1 MKRLLG
7 CCFLILTASLLAA
20 GGTDPNDQ
28 SGRIPVRLRGKPK
41 APEFADI
48 FDWINSP
55 PLTMADFQGKVV
67 VVHFMTVDSM
77 HCAHNYPFYKSV
89 WKDLKD
95 KGVVVIGIHTPE
107 SEAERDVRTVKKKV
121 EDAGLTFPIAI
132 DNKSTMWVRYINE
145 SWPSIYLIDK
155 AGKARYAW
163 AGELASKGAKGEMH
177 LRRLIADLL
186 KE

>member
-1 MKRLLG
+1 MQRLLG
-7 CCFLILTASLLAA
+7 LSFLVLCGSLLAA

-28 SGRIPVRLRGKPK
+28 SGRIPTRIRGKPK

-48 FDWINSP
+48 FDWVNTQPI
-55 PLTMADFQGKVV
+55 TMAEFKGKVV
-67 VVHFMTVDSM
+67 MVHFMAVDSTF
-77 HCAHNYPFYKSV
+77 CAHNYPFYKSV

-107 SEAERDVRTVKKKV
+107 TEAERDVKHVKKKV

-132 DNKSTMWVRYINE
+132 DNKSTMWVHYFNDI
-145 SWPSIYLIDK
+145 WPSVYLIDK
-155 AGKARYAW
+155 EGKARYVW
-163 AGELASKGAKGEMH
+163 HGELSTKGAKGEVH
-177 LRRLIADLL
+177 LRRLIGELL